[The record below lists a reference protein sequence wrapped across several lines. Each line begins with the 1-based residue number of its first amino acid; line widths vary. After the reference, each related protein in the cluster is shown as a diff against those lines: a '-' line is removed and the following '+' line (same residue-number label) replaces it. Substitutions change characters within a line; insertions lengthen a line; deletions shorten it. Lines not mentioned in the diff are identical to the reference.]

1 MHYQHGR
8 HAGFTLIEL
17 MIVVAI
23 IGILAAIAIPQYQD
37 YIARAQVSEGLT
49 LASGQKAS
57 VTETFS
63 QTGTCPNNAT
73 AMANGIPAAADIN
86 GKYVER
92 VNVGGT
98 ANDSGNC
105 TIISTFRQNGV
116 SKELKG
122 KAMTLM
128 MDNADKGS
136 IKWICSADKIAQRF
150 LPQACTGEIKKS

>member
-1 MHYQHGR
+1 MHYQKGR

-37 YIARAQVSEGLT
+37 YIARAQISEGLT
-49 LASGQKAS
+49 LASGQKVS

-63 QTGTCPNNAT
+63 QSGNCPNNANE
-73 AMANGIPAAADIN
+73 MADGIPAAADIN

-98 ANDSGNC
+98 ANDKGNC
-105 TIISTFRQNGV
+105 TIIATFRQSGV

-122 KAMTLM
+122 KTMTLT

-136 IKWICSADKIAQRF
+136 IKWKCDSDKIAQRF
-150 LPQACTGEIKKS
+150 LPQACKGAAKKA